1 MEDNVLVNVSQTLP
15 FIVDDELILSVLN
28 EIFTHVDKVYS
39 YIIYAHYDE
48 NDLITKWTIRY
59 AISEKSSYNTLDST
73 DCVSE
78 IYSILTK
85 KQDKRRKIIGY
96 KQPCIEIMLEVFDP
110 LVNKL
115 AKLQF
120 DRWKQ
125 YTHED
130 LCQMCRLVMIK
141 LYRKGYYIHKVL
153 LQKAFNNYILVS
165 LRPERN
171 APVIVSFEDTFYK
184 SMKSDSE
191 TILFADTI
199 ADTSIEEEQE
209 NTRITEAEAA
219 IFEEVKNI
227 VIELVGER
235 QWRELVRD
243 YSNKHT
249 STRTRKLMNKV
260 KTHFNTLGLSRKD
273 FNNKYYG

>member
-1 MEDNVLVNVSQTLP
+1 MDDNVLVNVSQTLP
-15 FIVDDELILSVLN
+15 FIVDDELIVTVLKEMFKPVN
-28 EIFTHVDKVYS
+28 KIYS
-39 YIIYAHYDE
+39 YIIYAHYDG
-48 NDLITKWTIRY
+48 DYISKWTIRY
-59 AISEKSSYNTLDST
+59 AVSEKESYNTLSSD
-73 DCVSE
+73 DCIVE

-85 KQDKRRKIIGY
+85 KQDEKRKIIGY
-96 KQPCIEIMLEVFDP
+96 KQPSIEIMLEVFDP

-130 LCQMCRLVMIK
+130 LRQMCRLVMIK

-153 LQKAFNNYILVS
+153 LQKAFNNHVLMS

-171 APVIVSFEDTFYK
+171 APMIVSFEDTFYK
-184 SMKSDSE
+184 SIKSDSE

-209 NTRITEAEAA
+209 NTRIAEAEAA
-219 IFEEVKNI
+219 IFEEVKSI

-235 QWRELVRD
+235 QWRELMRD
-243 YSNKHT
+243 YGNKHT

-260 KTHFNTLGLSRKD
+260 KSHFNMLGLSRKD
-273 FNNKYYG
+273 FDNKYYG

>member
-15 FIVDDELILSVLN
+15 FIVDDELILCVLN
-28 EIFTHVDKVYS
+28 EMFKPIDKVYS

-59 AISEKSSYNTLDST
+59 AISEKSSYNTLDSNN
-73 DCVSE
+73 CISE

-96 KQPCIEIMLEVFDP
+96 KQPSIEIMLEVFDP

-125 YTHED
+125 YTQED
-130 LCQMCRLVMIK
+130 FCQMCRLVMIK

-153 LQKAFNNYILVS
+153 LQKAFNNHVLMS

-235 QWRELVRD
+235 QWRELMRD
-243 YSNKHT
+243 YGNKHT
-249 STRTRKLMNKV
+249 STRTRKLMNKI
-260 KTHFNTLGLSRKD
+260 KTYFNALGLSRKD